1 MLTLTENATSVIKQ
15 VSDNGESAGVRIA
28 APNATDENFTLAAAA
43 GPELGD
49 QVVED
54 NGARVYLESNAAD
67 TLSDKV
73 LDAQVDNGGGVQF
86 MIGDQADAPAQ
97 PSAPDTPAQ

>member
-1 MLTLTENATSVIKQ
+1 MLTLTENASSVIKQ
-15 VSDNGESAGVRIA
+15 VVENGESNGVRIA
-28 APNATDENFTLAAAA
+28 QPTQTDENFTLAAAA
-43 GPELGD
+43 GPEVGD

-73 LDAQVDNGGGVQF
+73 LDAQVDSGGGVQF
-86 MIGDQADAPAQ
+86 VIGGQTDANPPGQ
-97 PSAPDTPAQ
+97 GPTQ